1 MEAKPRP
8 EARRP
13 GIIRV
18 VPEDVAIQKE
28 PELLAHILHC
38 LHEQTPYS
46 LPLERFAHAH
56 VVQAPIASGRGVP
69 RRITERDGQQ
79 GVFRHGDDRLLLLDH
94 QDDWRTGFEHV
105 ECVTLP
111 HLLQL
116 ATKCCQ
122 NPRTAAH
129 KRRVA
134 FMKEQFLLEQ
144 LDEDLLIL
152 RPCHANPLQRTRGRS
167 LCKKR
172 GTGAQRTDA
181 ILLETLLS
189 ERSLQPPIDAGPAQ
203 QISRRASLLPVLI
216 KRAHH
221 RPHHGLG
228 ILLSR
233 IGKRQGADDAVTGG
247 QKGAQETA
255 WLQIPDSWVC
265 IATDTALS
273 IESHQRVLLRTFCQR
288 SCSLH
293 TRLPLR
299 KVGIAR
305 ILAHL
310 LSHDEINDRRDI
322 CLCGRTNGN
331 SLLGQG
337 TLPPQYGRND
347 DEQATKIT
355 LNGASPPTAL
365 RCW

>member
-1 MEAKPRP
+1 MEAEPRP

-28 PELLAHILHC
+28 PEFLAYILHG

-69 RRITERDGQQ
+69 RRITRSDGQQ
-79 GVFRHGDDRLLLLDH
+79 GVFRHGDDRLLLFDH

-105 ECVTLP
+105 EGVALP
-111 HLLQL
+111 HLLEL
-116 ATKCCQ
+116 ATKCRQ

-144 LDEDLLIL
+144 RDEDLLIL
-152 RPCHANPLQRTRGRS
+152 RPCHANPLQGTRGRS

-172 GTGAQRTDA
+172 CTWAQRTDA
-181 ILLETLLS
+181 IQLETLLG
-189 ERSLQPPIDAGPAQ
+189 ERGLQPPIGARPTQ
-203 QISRRASLLPVLI
+203 EVSCRASMLPIPI
-216 KRAHH
+216 KHAHH
-221 RPHHGLG
+221 RPQHGLG

-233 IGKRQGADDAVTGG
+233 IGKRQGGDDAVTGG
-247 QKGAQETA
+247 QKGTQETG

-265 IATDTALS
+265 IAADTALS
-273 IESHQRVLLRTFCQR
+273 IQSHQRVLLRTFYQR

-293 TRLPLR
+293 TRLHLR
-299 KVGIAR
+299 KVEIAR
-305 ILAHL
+305 TLAHL
-310 LSHDEINDRRDI
+310 LGRDEINDRRDI